1 MAEHAVAPAGQL
13 TGHAPDDEQV
23 ADDTAPAQEP
33 NHAAAQPDP
42 PSGEIYETQTPR
54 PRWWSPTRIAVVIG
68 VVCALALASVLGW
81 LVYLDRQ
88 FADAAQQQ
96 QVFLEV
102 GRQGA
107 LNLTTIDWQ
116 HAERDVARI
125 MDQSTSPFRDDFA
138 QRSPAFVE
146 LIDKS
151 KSTTVGT
158 VTQAG
163 IESSTADSA
172 RVLVAVTVKTS
183 NAAAPQQPDRSWR
196 MRITVQKSGDQTKVS
211 DVEFVP

>member
-1 MAEHAVAPAGQL
+1 MAKHAVAPAGQL
-13 TGHAPDDEQV
+13 TG
-23 ADDTAPAQEP
+23 DTASEQQANPT
-33 NHAAAQPDP
+33 AAQADP
-42 PSGEIYETQTPR
+42 PPSR
-54 PRWWSPTRIAVVIG
+54 PQWWSPARAAVVIG
-68 VVCALALASVLGW
+68 AVGALALASVLGW
-81 LVYLDRQ
+81 LVHLDRKS
-88 FADAAQQQ
+88 ADAAQRR

-116 HAERDVARI
+116 HAEQDVARI
-125 MDQSTSPFRDDFA
+125 MDQSASPFREDFA

-151 KSTTVGT
+151 KSITVGT

-196 MRITVQKSGDQTKVS
+196 MRVTVQKSGDQTKVS